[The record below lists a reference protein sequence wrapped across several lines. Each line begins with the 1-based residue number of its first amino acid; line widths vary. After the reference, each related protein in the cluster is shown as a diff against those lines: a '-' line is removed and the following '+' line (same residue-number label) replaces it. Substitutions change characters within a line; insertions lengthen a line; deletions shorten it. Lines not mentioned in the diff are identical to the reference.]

1 MHVFI
6 MPTKNSIWTTLHFA
20 GTMSVLFIQLQNCQF
35 KLSTNRPVAVASS
48 TFNCKSQEK
57 EFLVTNL
64 LSSHICSLS
73 YNFML
78 MRAEW
83 IRVCY
88 WCQPA
93 EWWMT
98 LMQVQIQVIR
108 SLCYYWFLNL
118 LQSGCDYPH
127 DDVKWSHYKPNVAQ
141 RVGRGIALLFHYHGT
156 RRGWV
161 VSSMPRPHFTPRERP
176 GTHFTGGW
184 VGPRAGLGGWKI
196 SSPPGFDPGPCSL

>member
-1 MHVFI
+1 
-6 MPTKNSIWTTLHFA
+6 
-20 GTMSVLFIQLQNCQF
+20 
-35 KLSTNRPVAVASS
+35 
-48 TFNCKSQEK
+48 
-57 EFLVTNL
+57 
-64 LSSHICSLS
+64 
-73 YNFML
+73 

-88 WCQPA
+88 WCQPT

-161 VSSMPRPHFTPRERP
+161 VSSTTRPHFTTGKDSVPIVQEAGWAPGLVWAGGKSRP
-176 GTHFTGGW
+176 HQDSIQD
-184 VGPRAGLGGWKI
+184 RAA
-196 SSPPGFDPGPCSL
+196 CSQLLYWLSYPAHLMTTMSEPKYVNSFIYT